1 MIILQTALLFGS
13 LYMYHIICT
22 RRALRAQYLIALK
35 EIETNEHINN

>member
-13 LYMYHIICT
+13 LYLYHVVST
-22 RRALRAQYLIALK
+22 RRALRAQYLVALK